1 MPASPAKRP
10 ASTSPRASASAS
22 VTPIALRAFGSRSYM
37 ACPCLIS
44 ICRYQQTSR
53 EHRDQRSVSRTGLER
68 VGCMQVSEL
77 MLRDVTLV
85 SATDSAQ
92 SAAQTIADID
102 SRFVFIGTA
111 DGVVGVLTIR
121 DILIRL
127 VAAGLDPTVTPVSQ
141 IMSSSLFTCSEA
153 EEAEVVDERMAEHRI
168 EQLPVLDAAGRMVG
182 AITRRA
188 IQTLSPTDEAP

>member
-1 MPASPAKRP
+1 
-10 ASTSPRASASAS
+10 
-22 VTPIALRAFGSRSYM
+22 
-37 ACPCLIS
+37 
-44 ICRYQQTSR
+44 
-53 EHRDQRSVSRTGLER
+53 
-68 VGCMQVSEL
+68 MQVSEL

-111 DGVVGVLTIR
+111 DSVVGVLTIR
-121 DILIRL
+121 DFLIRL

-141 IMSSSLFTCSEA
+141 IMSSSLFTCA
-153 EEAEVVDERMAEHRI
+153 EEETAEAVNQRMAEHRI
-168 EQLPVLDAAGRMVG
+168 EQLPVLDAAGQMVG

-188 IQTLSPTDEAP
+188 IQTLSPTDKAP

>member
-1 MPASPAKRP
+1 
-10 ASTSPRASASAS
+10 
-22 VTPIALRAFGSRSYM
+22 
-37 ACPCLIS
+37 
-44 ICRYQQTSR
+44 
-53 EHRDQRSVSRTGLER
+53 
-68 VGCMQVSEL
+68 MQVSEL

-111 DGVVGVLTIR
+111 DSVVGVLTIR

-127 VAAGLDPTVTPVSQ
+127 VAAGLDPTATPVSQ
-141 IMSSSLFTCSEA
+141 IMSSSLFTCTEQETAEA
-153 EEAEVVDERMAEHRI
+153 VNQRMAEHRI
-168 EQLPVLDAAGRMVG
+168 EQLPVLDAAGHMVG

-188 IQTLSPTDEAP
+188 IQTLSPTDKAP

>member
-1 MPASPAKRP
+1 
-10 ASTSPRASASAS
+10 
-22 VTPIALRAFGSRSYM
+22 
-37 ACPCLIS
+37 
-44 ICRYQQTSR
+44 
-53 EHRDQRSVSRTGLER
+53 
-68 VGCMQVSEL
+68 MQVSEL

-111 DGVVGVLTIR
+111 DSVVGVLTIR

-127 VAAGLDPTVTPVSQ
+127 VAAGLDPTATPVSQ
-141 IMSSSLFTCSEA
+141 IMSSSLFTCTEQETAEA
-153 EEAEVVDERMAEHRI
+153 VNQRMAEHRI

>member
-1 MPASPAKRP
+1 
-10 ASTSPRASASAS
+10 
-22 VTPIALRAFGSRSYM
+22 
-37 ACPCLIS
+37 
-44 ICRYQQTSR
+44 
-53 EHRDQRSVSRTGLER
+53 
-68 VGCMQVSEL
+68 MQVSEL

-111 DGVVGVLTIR
+111 DSVVGVLTIR
-121 DILIRL
+121 DILIRFL
-127 VAAGLDPTVTPVSQ
+127 AAGLDPTVTPVSQ
-141 IMSSSLFTCSEA
+141 IMSSSLFTCA
-153 EEAEVVDERMAEHRI
+153 EEETAEAVNQRMAEHRI

>member
-1 MPASPAKRP
+1 
-10 ASTSPRASASAS
+10 
-22 VTPIALRAFGSRSYM
+22 
-37 ACPCLIS
+37 
-44 ICRYQQTSR
+44 
-53 EHRDQRSVSRTGLER
+53 
-68 VGCMQVSEL
+68 MQVSEL

-111 DGVVGVLTIR
+111 DSVVGVLTIR

-141 IMSSSLFTCSEA
+141 IMSSSLFTCA
-153 EEAEVVDERMAEHRI
+153 EEETAEAVNQRMAEHRI
-168 EQLPVLDAAGRMVG
+168 EQLPVLDAAGHMVG

>member
-1 MPASPAKRP
+1 
-10 ASTSPRASASAS
+10 
-22 VTPIALRAFGSRSYM
+22 
-37 ACPCLIS
+37 
-44 ICRYQQTSR
+44 
-53 EHRDQRSVSRTGLER
+53 
-68 VGCMQVSEL
+68 MQVSEL

-111 DGVVGVLTIR
+111 DSVVGVLTIR

-127 VAAGLDPTVTPVSQ
+127 VAAGLDPTATPVSQ
-141 IMSSSLFTCSEA
+141 IMSSSLFTCTEEETAEA
-153 EEAEVVDERMAEHRI
+153 VNQRMAEHRI
-168 EQLPVLDAAGRMVG
+168 EQLPVLDAAGHMVG

-188 IQTLSPTDEAP
+188 IQTLSPTDKAP

>member
-1 MPASPAKRP
+1 
-10 ASTSPRASASAS
+10 
-22 VTPIALRAFGSRSYM
+22 
-37 ACPCLIS
+37 
-44 ICRYQQTSR
+44 
-53 EHRDQRSVSRTGLER
+53 
-68 VGCMQVSEL
+68 MQVSEL
-77 MLRDVTLV
+77 MLRDATLV

-111 DGVVGVLTIR
+111 DSVVGVLTIR
-121 DILIRL
+121 VILIRF

-141 IMSSSLFTCSEA
+141 IMSSSLFTCA
-153 EEAEVVDERMAEHRI
+153 EEETAEAVNQRMAEHRI
-168 EQLPVLDAAGRMVG
+168 QQLPVLDAAGRMVG

>member
-1 MPASPAKRP
+1 
-10 ASTSPRASASAS
+10 
-22 VTPIALRAFGSRSYM
+22 
-37 ACPCLIS
+37 
-44 ICRYQQTSR
+44 
-53 EHRDQRSVSRTGLER
+53 
-68 VGCMQVSEL
+68 MQVSEL
-77 MLRDVTLV
+77 MLRDVTFI

-92 SAAQTIADID
+92 SAGQAIADID

-111 DGVVGVLTIR
+111 DSVVGVLTIR

-141 IMSSSLFTCSEA
+141 IMSSSLFTCA
-153 EEAEVVDERMAEHRI
+153 EEETAEAVNQRMAEHRI

-188 IQTLSPTDEAP
+188 IQTLSPTDKAP

>member
-1 MPASPAKRP
+1 
-10 ASTSPRASASAS
+10 
-22 VTPIALRAFGSRSYM
+22 
-37 ACPCLIS
+37 
-44 ICRYQQTSR
+44 
-53 EHRDQRSVSRTGLER
+53 
-68 VGCMQVSEL
+68 MQVSEL

-111 DGVVGVLTIR
+111 DSVVGVLTIR

-141 IMSSSLFTCSEA
+141 IMSSSLFTCA
-153 EEAEVVDERMAEHRI
+153 EEETAEAVNQRMAEHRI

-188 IQTLSPTDEAP
+188 VQTLSPTDEAP